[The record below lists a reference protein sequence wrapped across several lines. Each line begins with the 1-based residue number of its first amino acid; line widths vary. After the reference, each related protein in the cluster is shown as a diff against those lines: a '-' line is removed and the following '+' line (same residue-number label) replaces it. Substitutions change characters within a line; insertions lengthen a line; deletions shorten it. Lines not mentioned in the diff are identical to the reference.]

1 MLESWRWFGPDDP
14 VTLRQVRQ
22 SGAKAIVSAL
32 DHISVG
38 EIWPLPDI
46 QDRQTLIAKEG
57 LRWAVVE
64 SVPVHADIKLR
75 RGDYSRYISNYQQTL
90 RNLGAAGVDV
100 VCYNFMPVVDWTRT
114 DLDFKLEN
122 GAEALRFDM
131 VQFAAYD
138 IYVLQRLGAERDYTA
153 DIKESAYARYRSMTP
168 TEVTELEKTIIAG
181 LPGGYGSY
189 NRAEISEKINEFAVL
204 SDEDYRK
211 NLIEFLKE
219 IIPVAEESGVVM
231 GIHPDDPPFRIFGLP
246 RILST
251 LDDARKLT
259 ESIPSSSNG
268 LTMCAGS
275 YGARCDAD
283 VVKIVE
289 QLGSR
294 IYFAHLRNIRREP
307 DGSFWE
313 SEHLDGDNDMVGI
326 INALLE
332 QEHSRRSSGNHLQL
346 DIPMRP
352 DHGHTMD
359 YDHELKTTK
368 PGYSY
373 VGRLRGLAELR
384 GVIHTLGSLNSLRDK

>member
-22 SGAKAIVSAL
+22 SGAKAVVTAL
-32 DHISVG
+32 DHIPSG
-38 EIWPLPDI
+38 EVWPLADI
-46 QDRQTLIAKEG
+46 KERQSVIEQAG
-57 LRWAVVE
+57 LKWEVVE
-64 SVPVHADIKLR
+64 SVPVHTDIKLR
-75 RGDYSRYISNYQQTL
+75 RGDFARYTENYRQTL
-90 RNLGAAGVDV
+90 RNLGTAGVRV

-131 VQFAAYD
+131 AEFAAYD
-138 IYVLQRLGAERDYTA
+138 IYVLRRAHAEKDYA
-153 DIKESAYARYRSMTP
+153 EEVIAAAARRISDMNAAAI
-168 TEVTELEKTIIAG
+168 EDLEKTIIAG

-189 NRAEISEKINEFAVL
+189 NRTQISSLINEFAVL
-204 SDEDYRK
+204 SDDAYRQ
-211 NLIEFLKE
+211 NLIAFLE
-219 IIPVAEESGVVM
+219 DVIPSAEVAGVVM
-231 GIHPDDPPFRIFGLP
+231 GIHPDDPPFRIFGSP

-251 LDDARKLT
+251 LEDARILVNT
-259 ESIPSSSNG
+259 IPQAANG

-275 YGARCDAD
+275 YGARCGAD
-283 VVKIVE
+283 VVKIV
-289 QLGSR
+289 QDLGSR
-294 IYFAHLRNIRREP
+294 IYFVHLRNIRREP

-326 INALLE
+326 IDELLKQE
-332 QEHSRRSSGNHLQL
+332 QQRKRSPGACQI

-359 YDHELKTTK
+359 YDQVLKTTK

-384 GVIHTLGSLNSLRDK
+384 GVIHTLTSLRMNDTQ